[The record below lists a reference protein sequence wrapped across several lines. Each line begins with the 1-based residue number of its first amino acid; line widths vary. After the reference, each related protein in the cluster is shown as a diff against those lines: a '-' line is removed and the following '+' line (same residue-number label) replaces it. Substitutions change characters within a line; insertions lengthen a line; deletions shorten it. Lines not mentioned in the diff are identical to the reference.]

1 MRLAGRRLSILG
13 AIALFAAVSVAACSN
28 PFEPISKSD
37 KIEGLSYVDFSLTWD
52 RWDSDPEY
60 DGVVITPDYSNEFG
74 DALSFHD
81 KPHRIVIEF
90 YDQVVD
96 EEDATA
102 PIALGGLIFSR
113 SVEYE
118 NSDDDI
124 RIPIEAYRS
133 ALEAADYDLSAEA
146 KLFVI
151 MRVFPPEG
159 FPRAELPV
167 GYPDQSVFKPEITE
181 ENLTPNP

>member
-1 MRLAGRRLSILG
+1 MRLAVLRRTILG
-13 AIALFAAVSVAACSN
+13 AIALVAAVMVAACTN

-37 KIEGLSYVDFSLTWD
+37 KIEGLSYVDYSLTWD

-81 KPHRIVIEF
+81 KPHRVVIEF
-90 YDQVVD
+90 YEQIID
-96 EEDATA
+96 EDDAAA
-102 PIALGGLIFSR
+102 PIQVGGLVFSR

-124 RIPIEAYRS
+124 RVPIEAYRS
-133 ALEAADYDLSAEA
+133 ALEAADYDLAEEA
-146 KLFVI
+146 QLFVV
-151 MRVFPPEG
+151 MRVFPPQA
-159 FPRAELPV
+159 FPRPELPV
-167 GYPDQSVFKPEITE
+167 GYPDQTVFKPEVTE